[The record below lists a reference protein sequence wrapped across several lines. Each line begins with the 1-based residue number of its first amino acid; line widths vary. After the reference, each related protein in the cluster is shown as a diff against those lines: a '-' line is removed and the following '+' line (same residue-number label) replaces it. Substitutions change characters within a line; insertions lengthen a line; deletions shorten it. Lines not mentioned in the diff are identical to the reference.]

1 MLNLV
6 MQILAHAAV
15 NAKLREA
22 FKVVKRIHSQLV
34 YMEYFVENLLNVKM
48 IKSGVF
54 NIQLSPFDPQS
65 AIQFVLD
72 VFELSAKEQRVSL
85 EAETVSFLTMP
96 DVEPWE
102 PRPRPRITQ
111 SDSRLILIDTSSQQ
125 QRPRADFA
133 TQLP

>member
-54 NIQLSPFDPQS
+54 DIQLSPFDPQS

-96 DVEPWE
+96 DVEPW
-102 PRPRPRITQ
+102 
-111 SDSRLILIDTSSQQ
+111 
-125 QRPRADFA
+125 
-133 TQLP
+133 